1 MMSRCFTWFSICS
14 ILKTKYLLRCGQYTQ
29 FNYKIKSRESAKNRP
44 VLDDLLDTCKS
55 YLVQAKVELL
65 KVVVHLGQ
73 KSSAFKERYAH
84 LSSEETLET
93 GKLVSK

>member
-1 MMSRCFTWFSICS
+1 M
-14 ILKTKYLLRCGQYTQ
+14 G
-29 FNYKIKSRESAKNRP
+29 SAKNRP
-44 VLDDLLDTCKS
+44 VLDDILDTCKS